1 MLAISMHLT
10 LFALVYILITGVIIS
25 EIVKKFKKQSTQIQ
39 ENLGRIV
46 SMLDESLSGIRII
59 KAFNAT
65 QLVNNKFANEVNQYA
80 RTNVSMAYKNELA
93 TPVSQLLGA
102 LAIAGL
108 LLYDG
113 TRVFAGHLDAISFLE
128 PNA

>member
-1 MLAISMHLT
+1 MHLT